1 MSTTIKTTATATAE
15 KLTATEKRELTIK
28 TLSAKGRDELT
39 GYEIQRLASALWKQ
53 EEKSLRYVYNELKRA
68 YNSEKPSSIEALVIQ
83 LTGKAFPTWG
93 AFKKAYTMK
102 HFSRWGGLNVLRNM
116 NPNYQRAQRVA
127 RQNKATAQK

>member
-1 MSTTIKTTATATAE
+1 MTTANNTTANE
-15 KLTATEKRELTIK
+15 VKLTPTEKRALTIK

-93 AFKKAYTMK
+93 AFSKAYTMK

-116 NPNYQRAQRVA
+116 NHNYQRAQRVA